1 MVSDNRGLSMIDLD
15 LIVKKLNLS
24 EITPLA
30 RDVSPRE
37 YYRVARDNYEYVL
50 MVYHDV
56 NAATVREINSFL
68 CIGEWLDAL
77 NVKVPNVYCH
87 SQECGYILLEDLGSV
102 SFGAALR
109 EDKYDALSLYM
120 LGCDVLKIAANAV
133 SMPKDLPLYENS
145 RIHANRRQL
154 IDYYF
159 PLERGKMSSEDIV
172 AEFLLIWDEIAASL
186 PQCPRGFVHGDFHL
200 ENLMLCDREQ
210 GVKRCGVIDFQDALN
225 GFLPYDL
232 VNLLEDARVDVPE
245 IIKRE
250 VLQHYTSE
258 MSAEEKAVFLSWYR
272 VLGTQFHGRVL
283 GLFIKLS
290 AEQNRDK
297 YLVHINRLQN
307 YMIEGLKDP
316 ILHPLKRWFDKQ
328 GVDFSPIK
336 DLNGDAIRTVFGHI
350 AS

>member
-1 MVSDNRGLSMIDLD
+1 MMDID

-24 EITPLA
+24 DIAPLA

-37 YYRVARDNYEYVL
+37 YYRVVKEDREYVL
-50 MVYHDV
+50 MVYHEV
-56 NAATVREINSFL
+56 NAVTEREINSFL
-68 CIGEWLDAL
+68 YINEWLDNL
-77 NVKVPNVYCH
+77 NLKVPKVYYH
-87 SQECGYILLEDLGSV
+87 SQEDGCVLLEDLGNT

-109 EDKYDALSLYM
+109 ENKCDALQLYM
-120 LGCDVLKIAANAV
+120 LGSVVLKTAANAV
-133 SMPKDLPLYENS
+133 LMPKNLPLYENS
-145 RIHANRRQL
+145 KIHANRRQL

-172 AEFLLIWDEIAASL
+172 SEFLSIWDEIAASL
-186 PQCPRGFVHGDFHL
+186 PECPRGFVHGDFHL
-200 ENLMLCDREQ
+200 ENLMFCEREQ
-210 GVKRCGVIDFQDALN
+210 GVRRCGIIDFQDALN
-225 GFLPYDL
+225 GYIPYDL

-245 IIKRE
+245 HIKRA

-258 MSAEEKAVFLSWYR
+258 MTAEEKTVFLSWYR

-307 YMIEGLKDP
+307 YMVEGLKDP
-316 ILHPLKRWFDKQ
+316 ILHPLKQWFDKQ
-328 GVDFSPIK
+328 GVDFLPIK
-336 DLNGDAIRTVFGHI
+336 DMNGDAIRTVFGHI
-350 AS
+350 AC

>member
-1 MVSDNRGLSMIDLD
+1 MVDID

-24 EITPLA
+24 DVIPLA

-37 YYRVARDNYEYVL
+37 YFRVVKDGREYVL

-56 NAATVREINSFL
+56 NAATEREINSFL
-68 CIGEWLDAL
+68 SIDEWFDNL
-77 NVKVPNVYCH
+77 NIKVPKVYNH
-87 SQECGYILLEDLGSV
+87 SQEGGYILLEDLGNT

-109 EDKYDALSLYM
+109 ENKCDALNLYL
-120 LGCDVLKIAANAV
+120 LGCDVLKSAAKA
-133 SMPKDLPLYENS
+133 SSIPAGLPLYENS

-159 PLERGKMSSEDIV
+159 PIERGKISSEDIV
-172 AEFLLIWDEIAASL
+172 AEFLSIWDKIVASL

-200 ENLMLCDREQ
+200 ENLMFCELEH
-210 GVKRCGVIDFQDALN
+210 GVRRCGVIDFQDALN

-245 IIKRE
+245 NIKRA

-258 MSAEEKAVFLSWYR
+258 MTAEEKTVFLIWYR

-297 YLVHINRLQN
+297 YLVHINRLQK
-307 YMIEGLKDP
+307 YMIEGLNDP
-316 ILHPLKRWFDKQ
+316 ILHPLKQWFDKQ
-328 GVDFSPIK
+328 GVDFLPIK
-336 DLNGDAIRTVFGHI
+336 DMNGDAIRTVFGHI
-350 AS
+350 AC